1 MAAGHANCSATL
13 TPVQGCLQST
23 AAGDSRDCCVPC
35 LAGACTLVPLCR
47 YDQIC
52 NYPRGTCRGLQAR
65 LDKRRSE
72 LERAERRLS
81 TLTAVRPAYMDEYE
95 RLQGE
100 LQDLFTLYLQR
111 FR

>member
-1 MAAGHANCSATL
+1 ML
-13 TPVQGCLQST
+13 PDL
-23 AAGDSRDCCVPC
+23 SR
-35 LAGACTLVPLCR
+35 GA
-47 YDQIC
+47 
-52 NYPRGTCRGLQAR
+52 CRGLQAK